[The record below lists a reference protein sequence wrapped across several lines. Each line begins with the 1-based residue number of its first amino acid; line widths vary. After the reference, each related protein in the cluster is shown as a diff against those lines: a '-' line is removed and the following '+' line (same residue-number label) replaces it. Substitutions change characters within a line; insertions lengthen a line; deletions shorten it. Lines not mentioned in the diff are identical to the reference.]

1 MAETYSIQATLTAKD
16 ELSPV
21 LDQIAKIVAKLQDVF
36 HDLAGSKI
44 FDAIVNDANKA
55 INAFGRVKS
64 AADKLGTSLGSLGGA
79 KSGRHFGGR
88 STASPAWFGPSSRSG
103 ASPRKPAARQAAWHR
118 LRRRSRRSPRRRIRQ
133 PRNRKR

>member
-79 KSGRHFGGR
+79 KSGRQFGRAGR
-88 STASPAWFGPSSRSG
+88 QRLQRDSG
-103 ASPRKPAARQAAWHR
+103 VRAGRAHR
-118 LRRRSRRSPRRRIRQ
+118 LGNRRQ
-133 PRNRKR
+133 GKRPGTGCDGDPGDRHGGA